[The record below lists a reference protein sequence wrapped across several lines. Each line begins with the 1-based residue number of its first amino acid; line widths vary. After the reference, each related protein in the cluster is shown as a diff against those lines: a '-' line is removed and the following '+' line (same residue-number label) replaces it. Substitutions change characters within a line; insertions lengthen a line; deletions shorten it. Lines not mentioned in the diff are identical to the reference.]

1 MWGKNNAAV
10 ARQAREQIC
19 HQGMEIEN
27 AGEGE
32 KLINK
37 ISDQQE
43 PSVRSQPPPQSKAG
57 ADVAWDAALSQDA
70 QAAILMKQPRFC
82 CDLMQRSVLLSM
94 NTYSNTKDL
103 WEGLL
108 TLHVELILKWNIQ

>member
-1 MWGKNNAAV
+1 M

-27 AGEGE
+27 AGEGK

-43 PSVRSQPPPQSKAG
+43 PSVRSHPTPQSKAR
-57 ADVAWDAALSQDA
+57 ADVARDTALSQDG
-70 QAAILMKQPRFC
+70 QAAILMKLPSFC
-82 CDLMQRSVLLSM
+82 CDLMQCSAHLSI
-94 NTYSNTKDL
+94 NTYSN
-103 WEGLL
+103 
-108 TLHVELILKWNIQ
+108 V